1 MIAPQW
7 NFFSCESRKT
17 KGVTPLVSSSRH
29 HLSDPDS
36 KAFLSLA
43 RFLRTQEKLSMNRV
57 RSFLSMR
64 CMLLGYSFD
73 PRLNSCAL
81 CYEHPFVN
89 KQMLTLEKFDG
100 RNKTGE
106 SRRSGCGDLKGLT
119 RFSRTSFSPPRSRKR
134 QKEALLDGCTWGGV
148 GGQYSRG
155 LVASSPLP
163 FIPSYFQGSAY

>member
-1 MIAPQW
+1 
-7 NFFSCESRKT
+7 
-17 KGVTPLVSSSRH
+17 
-29 HLSDPDS
+29 
-36 KAFLSLA
+36 
-43 RFLRTQEKLSMNRV
+43 MNRV

-64 CMLLGYSFD
+64 CILLGYSFD

-89 KQMLTLEKFDG
+89 KQMLTLGKFDG
-100 RNKTGE
+100 RNKTDE

-119 RFSRTSFSPPRSRKR
+119 RFSRASFSPPRSRKR

-163 FIPSYFQGSAY
+163 FIPSYFQGSAYWFALNLEVCHPEVSIPLKWKKWITTAGHPIIPQNS